1 MEIYDVLVIGSGPA
15 GLTAA
20 IYATRSNLRT
30 FVIGGVE
37 AGGQLLL
44 TTDVE
49 DFPGFPEVIQ
59 GPELI
64 MRIRQQAERLGAEV
78 INENVTKTD
87 FSQKPF
93 KVFVGEKGYQSKSV
107 IIATG
112 ASAIWLG
119 LPSEQKLV
127 GKGVSSCAVCD
138 GPFFRG
144 KKVAV
149 VGGGDT
155 AMREAIFLSKV
166 AAEVS
171 VIHRRDRLR
180 AFQALQDQAFS
191 KPNVKFIWNSVVEEV
206 LGENKVEGVKIRD
219 VKTSQVNQL
228 PIDGLFIAIGHKPN
242 TEFLK
247 GQVDLDEKGYIK
259 IKNKQSLRS
268 GELEKLKMKNGEQD
282 VSNKQFSTRTSVE
295 GVFAAGD
302 VHDYRYQQAVT
313 AAGAG
318 CAAAVDAEEFLEE
331 EKTKESVKEKQAR

>member
-20 IYATRSNLRT
+20 IYATRSNLKT

-64 MRIRQQAERLGAEV
+64 MRMRQQAERLGAKI
-78 INENVTKTD
+78 INENVTKVD
-87 FSQKPF
+87 FGRGPF
-93 KVFVGEKGYQSKSV
+93 KVFVGEKEYRSKSV

-119 LPSEQKLV
+119 LIGEQRLI

-138 GPFFRG
+138 GPFFKG
-144 KKVAV
+144 KKVVV

-155 AMREAIFLSKV
+155 ALRETIFLSKV
-166 AAEVS
+166 AAEVL
-171 VIHRRDRLR
+171 VIHRRDKLR
-180 AFQALQDQAFS
+180 AFPALQDQAFS
-191 KPNVKFIWNSVVEEV
+191 KTNVKFIWNSVVEEV

-219 VKTSQVNQL
+219 VKTSKASQL

-247 GQVDLDEKGYIK
+247 GQVELDEKEYVVLK
-259 IKNKQSLRS
+259 DTNK
-268 GELEKLKMKNGEQD
+268 
-282 VSNKQFSTRTSVE
+282 TSVP

-318 CAAAVDAEEFLEE
+318 CAAAMDAEEFLEE
-331 EKTKESVKEKQAR
+331 QKVKEVKQKVVSK